1 MWGNQGFKEV
11 AELNKLKLEVPAGL
25 LVLPGQVSSI
35 IAQLTKLKTL
45 DTLPSLLNKVTNAL
59 NRFAQVIESALQTTG
74 EKSVPLVCQAGF
86 HPAEGENNTRQST
99 IIQLLQQR
107 TAKDVANANLN
118 TKLILIKSPIT
129 TTIIPPITITTFVHF
144 QSPFLSSPP
153 KTSSQSKGELIKNKG
168 KEAISHKE
176 AEEEESET
184 DSKPIVR
191 LTGSMAESSKK
202 KHLKKFDFVT
212 EKGDHVHL
220 TKEQIKE
227 QKRIEESVKAN
238 MDKKEDEIGKEELVD
253 LLGSD
258 VVTNVYKAKIKYDK
272 YCDKMLNRRALGKL
286 TNYDVLSKGKGP
298 ITLKVYRDDGSNKTI
313 PNFKASD
320 LHLSEWREVMQ
331 YFRSTKKYKSSV
343 QYKDHLTGTMLNEP
357 SLGMIMFNSYQR
369 QHFVSIEDFGDFTNE
384 MLLTVQANLLYKTSH
399 QGHWNKDRSFAKTLL
414 QFSSNLAKV
423 IEALPTC

>member
-1 MWGNQGFKEV
+1 MWNNSLSFWEIKDLKNLTKQV

-25 LVLPGQVSSI
+25 LVLLGQVSSI
-35 IAQLTKLKTL
+35 ITQLTKLKTL
-45 DTLPSLLNKVTNAL
+45 DTLLSLLNKVTNAL
-59 NRFAQVIESALQTTG
+59 NRFAQVIESALQITG
-74 EKSVPLVCQAGF
+74 EKSVPLVGQAGF
-86 HPAEGENNTRQST
+86 HPAEGENNTRQAT

-107 TAKDVANANLN
+107 TAKDVAKANLN

-129 TTIIPPITITTFVHF
+129 TT
-144 QSPFLSSPP
+144 
-153 KTSSQSKGELIKNKG
+153 NKG

-176 AEEEESET
+176 AEEEEFET

-212 EKGDHVHL
+212 EKGDHVYL

-272 YCDKMLNRRALGKL
+272 YCDKKLNRRALGKL

-298 ITLKVYRDDGSNKTI
+298 ITLKVYRDDGSNETI
-313 PNFKASD
+313 PNIKACD

-343 QYKDHLTGTMLNEP
+343 QYKDHLTGTVLNEP

-384 MLLTVQANLLYKTSH
+384 MLYTVQEIFFKLH
-399 QGHWNKDRSFAKTLL
+399 QGPGQDDHAKT
-414 QFSSNLAKV
+414 FSSFLLAEVDRRNLNPLKQMST
-423 IEALPTC
+423 IE